1 MAATQDDISDLNKM
15 IDDIMRESV
24 EAVEEVHPEPQPG
37 EGINV
42 EQGTQLEEKEQAVAQ
57 GAAKR

>member
-1 MAATQDDISDLNKM
+1 MAANQDDISYLNKM
-15 IDDIMRESV
+15 IDEIMRESV
-24 EAVEEVHPEPQPG
+24 EVVEEVHLEPQPG

-42 EQGTQLEEKEQAVAQ
+42 EQGTQPEEEELAVAQ